1 MSKGVSLNINTERFM
16 QRILGKLFE
25 HAGRALS
32 EAMQN
37 SRRAAASEVR
47 FLVTRDPEDHA
58 KSVVHISDNGIG
70 IVDWQ
75 SLLTVAESGWDTALV
90 DQEDAFG
97 IGFAALLF
105 GCRALIVRSRGH
117 ELRLNWTDAIK
128 RVRFAVVES
137 KLAPTKGT
145 LIRMEGVALDAA
157 TAESRVREYAAG
169 FALPVFL
176 GDERLPAPYRLDERF
191 VDTAVGRVGF
201 RDFAADGA
209 YPLNGVRAYYQGLPI
224 SVPVGT
230 RGRPAEP
237 SIVIHVD
244 EMSFPATAPDR
255 AGLCEPEKFGKAF
268 DEAVQQHWESALRH
282 LFTAVAND
290 SFVDRHWHHAKRFGC
305 ADLLDRSP
313 VLPSRILASVDGFS
327 FLRGEGDSNLGPYEA
342 RVSRA
347 DVESG
352 RIVLAALPSDDESDD
367 GFAFLTLARL
377 RGWVFVSDLP
387 AEHWAHPYVI
397 SLDKC
402 QAVGNEQ
409 VPAFTVEV
417 CYVPSRSVRFCGR
430 WVEAPID
437 LVERYAI
444 VLKNATGEVVHSAEV
459 EDCGLYRDGALIV
472 PAKES
477 GYLLCRQISRY
488 LDENESFHEDAFE
501 DDEAAL
507 HDLISELRGLSVSA
521 IVGKAL
527 SERGVAAKPGVAG
540 KAAIVIFGRPEDR
553 WCTASHTHV
562 IELSEAAIAEWTA
575 RHPEAGALNPVV
587 PAIAPLV
594 HALTAAADM
603 PV

>member
-37 SRRAAASEVR
+37 SRRAGASEVR
-47 FLVTRDPEDHA
+47 FLVTRDPEDRTN
-58 KSVVHISDNGIG
+58 SVVHIADDGMG
-70 IVDWQ
+70 IVEWQ
-75 SLLTVAESGWDTALV
+75 ALLTVAESGWDESLI
-90 DQEDAFG
+90 DKEDAFG
-97 IGFAALLF
+97 IGFAAILF
-105 GCRALIVRSRGH
+105 GCRELVVRSRGH
-117 ELRLNWTDAIK
+117 ELRLNWTDATNQK
-128 RVRFAVVES
+128 RFAVVES
-137 KLAPTKGT
+137 TLAPEKGT
-145 LIRMEGVALDAA
+145 LIRLEGFARDAINVEA
-157 TAESRVREYAAG
+157 RIRECAAG

-176 GDERLPAPYRLDERF
+176 DDEELPAPYRLKEQF
-191 VDTAVGRVGF
+191 VATAVGQVWF
-201 RDFAADGA
+201 REFGTDGA
-209 YPLNGVRAYYQGLPI
+209 YPFGKVQAYYQGLPI
-224 SVPVGT
+224 RVQVENGY
-230 RGRPAEP
+230 RCGEP

-244 EMSFPATAPDR
+244 DAAFPATAPDR
-255 AGLCEPEKFGKAF
+255 AGLCDPDKFQRTF
-268 DEAVQQHWESALRH
+268 EEAVQKHWEGVLRQ
-282 LFTAVAND
+282 LFTELSNED
-290 SFVDRHWHHAKRFGC
+290 FVDSYWNKARRFGC
-305 ADLLDRSP
+305 SDLLDRCP
-313 VLPSRILASVDGFS
+313 VLPAHILASVDGFS
-327 FLRGEGDSNLGPYEA
+327 FLRTDGDSNLGPCET

-352 RIVLAALPSDDESDD
+352 RIVLAELPSDDESDD

-507 HDLISELRGLSVSA
+507 HDLISELRGLSVGA

-527 SERGVAAKPGVAG
+527 ADRGVAAKPGVAG

-594 HALTAAADM
+594 HALTAAADK